1 MESKKIIVNGKEY
14 LFINESKGSRNGFKH
29 CTTLLIN
36 NNEVVDVAIQYY
48 NRTWETYRYRTSMNK
63 AIQQMINCRKSRLE
77 MDFRRDND
85 IYRMT
90 KKRRAELDDIL
101 YADSLLNEYIEVRN
115 LL

>member
-36 NNEVVDVAIQYY
+36 NNEVVYVTIQYY
-48 NRTWETYRYRTSMNK
+48 NRTWEAYRYRTSMSK

-101 YADSLLNEYIEVRN
+101 YVDSLLNEYIEVRN